1 MEGSTDQISLNS
13 EAIYS
18 GYQSVN
24 YAKKSMSSLF
34 SLLSA
39 NNVDYSLIANLGF
52 DYQSIINDL
61 NEQYNKLTDY
71 SSRLLKVK
79 NILLKADPNNEYLF
93 QQIDLQF
100 IGMDMGDNPS
110 ETDLIAYFNTMK
122 NVYYTAKGKDVNEL
136 SDFEKA
142 IIKNYEESG
151 YADFDEYQELISEIS
166 QLKGEYSELNK
177 QNQMGAGLGGYS
189 VSTDSEKYNEN
200 QNRLIELTKKLDE
213 LESRSS
219 FLEKNLKEKGLIELS
234 GWEELKVAGS
244 KYIDTLKD
252 FKNNIVNGEFE
263 EAYDNIKTLKA
274 TNAVVLEK
282 VTSGILKIGELIQDG
297 TTMLKTTGASIIT
310 LGIDAVF
317 GTNYTDDMWE
327 STMDYVAIDQVGNIE
342 KVFYENTSLGKE
354 LNDESIL
361 KYNSKGA
368 ESIKNASKKVG
379 EIAAATAIT
388 VATGGAAAPLVA
400 AGIGF
405 LEGTGQGGE
414 KYFSMTDENGNYT
427 NRSVKDIGLSYLEG
441 IQKGA
446 EWYISGQVGS
456 GFYNGVKSFVNP
468 ASITREVASRATGNT
483 FKDAVVNTI
492 KLPDMYVDFAAATAK
507 AGTGYITNGKV
518 NWKDY
523 AFELGFAVLGNFAG
537 ELLSA
542 AAANKTFVKNID
554 EQIARANIASKET
567 GTVSQIKIHS
577 IEDLT
582 DKQLE
587 AISDKQL
594 VCFVVDSKKQPVS
607 FEDAFIELKRRG
619 KIPDDSKLMSE
630 YKKEINGK
638 IWYANY
644 RATNHDNFSRVP
656 IDSIDDLTV
665 EQLGIV
671 DAKNRNLVSFETADG
686 NALTWEEAFI
696 QLKREGKIPND
707 SPLMKEY
714 QNEITRQIQ
723 YANYRAGSHDN
734 FMSVRVD
741 SLDDLTDGQLRMIGN
756 RDLVSFQVTSKNGE
770 IVSFEDAFIELKRRG
785 KIPDDSPL
793 MKEYK
798 SKIATDIMQAQE
810 AIGKNITPKVIKIDS
825 INDLTLEQVLEMN
838 FGEAMCFQVKEFD
851 NKWFTYDQIYNSL
864 KSKGSM
870 LADVTRTAKGQTD
883 VISKARSV
891 YYELGKKVHYNVE
904 AIDDNLIKDEML
916 SKMTTF
922 DKLDSDNKIICRGWS
937 ELYKEALIESGVSV
951 DDIRIINAGGQ
962 HWWVEAYDPKYNCF
976 IVADATEAT
985 RTNGLMNFDLSSV
998 KNGMPTKGF
1007 YVLSAEDYYSIKRKN
1022 GVFGTRIGNLAKD
1035 LKLVSNNDAYLRKLD
1050 ISLGYASKQG
1060 YKAELVEKANKFF
1073 SDNLLLDKVFSSE
1086 PNAVKR
1092 NIFLKVPLDEN
1103 VDGYE
1108 SYGYF
1113 KKIFGD
1119 EAKLS
1124 WKYSKK
1130 YDTVISIRFPNDP
1143 TVMVYSKKLGR
1154 RIMSE
1159 AEYLELVSQI

>member
-1 MEGSTDQISLNS
+1 MEGSADQISLNS

-39 NNVDYSLIANLGF
+39 NNVDYSLISNLGF
-52 DYQSIINDL
+52 DYQSIINNL

-79 NILLKADPNNEYLF
+79 NILLEADPNNEYLF

-122 NVYYTAKGKDVNEL
+122 KVYYTAKGKDVNEL

-166 QLKGEYSELNK
+166 QLKAEYSELNK

-274 TNAVVLEK
+274 TNALVLGK
-282 VTSGILKIGELIQDG
+282 VTSGILKIGELLQDG
-297 TTMLKTTGASIIT
+297 TIMLETTGASIIT

-317 GTNYTDDMWE
+317 GTNYTDNMWE

-368 ESIKNASKKVG
+368 ESIKNVSKKAG

-483 FKDAVVNTI
+483 FKDAIVNTI
-492 KLPDMYVDFAAATAK
+492 KSPDMYVDFAAATAK
-507 AGTGYITNGKV
+507 AGAGYITNGEV

-523 AFELGFAVLGNFAG
+523 AFELGFSVLGNFAG

-554 EQIARANIASKET
+554 EQITRANIASKET

-607 FEDAFIELKRRG
+607 FEDAFIELKRSG
-619 KIPDDSKLMSE
+619 KIP
-630 YKKEINGK
+630 
-638 IWYANY
+638 A
-644 RATNHDNFSRVP
+644 
-656 IDSIDDLTV
+656 
-665 EQLGIV
+665 
-671 DAKNRNLVSFETADG
+671 
-686 NALTWEEAFI
+686 
-696 QLKREGKIPND
+696 D

-756 RDLVSFQVTSKNGE
+756 RDLVSFQVASKNGE

-798 SKIATDIMQAQE
+798 SKIATEIMQAQE

-851 NKWFTYDQIYNSL
+851 NKWFTYEQIYNSL

-904 AIDDNLIKDEML
+904 AMDDNLIKDEML

-922 DKLDSDNKIICRGWS
+922 DKLNSDNKIVCRGWS

-1124 WKYSKK
+1124 WQYSKK
-1130 YDTVISIRFPNDP
+1130 YDTILSIRFPNDP

>member
-1 MEGSTDQISLNS
+1 MAGSTDQISLNS

-39 NNVDYSLIANLGF
+39 NNVDYSLITNLGF
-52 DYQSIINDL
+52 DYQSIINNL

-110 ETDLIAYFNTMK
+110 ETDLITYFNTMK
-122 NVYYTAKGKDVNEL
+122 KVYYTAKGKDINEL

-151 YADFDEYQELISEIS
+151 YADFDEYQNLINEIS

-189 VSTDSEKYNEN
+189 ISTDSEKYNEN

-219 FLEKNLKEKGLIELS
+219 FLEKGLKEKGLLELS

-252 FKNNIVNGEFE
+252 FKDNIANGEFE
-263 EAYDNIKTLKA
+263 EAHDNIKTLQA
-274 TNAVVLEK
+274 TNAVVLGK
-282 VTSGILKIGELIQDG
+282 VTSGILKIGEYVQDG
-297 TTMLKTTGASIIT
+297 VAMLKTTGASVIT

-317 GTNYTDDMWE
+317 GTNYTDDMWK

-342 KVFYENTSLGKE
+342 KDFYENTSLGKE

-379 EIAAATAIT
+379 EMVAATAVT

-427 NRSVKDIGLSYLEG
+427 NRNVKDIGLSYLEG

-446 EWYISGQVGS
+446 EWYVSGQVGS
-456 GFYNGVKSFVNP
+456 GIYNGVKSFVNP
-468 ASITREVASRATGNT
+468 ASITKEVASRATGNT

-507 AGTGYITNGKV
+507 AGAGYITNGEV

-523 AFELGFAVLGNFAG
+523 AFEMGFAVLGNFAG

-542 AAANKTFVKNID
+542 AGANKALKNQNKVSDGKTMLENID
-554 EQIARANIASKET
+554 EQIARANITSKET
-567 GTVSQIKIHS
+567 GAASQIKIHS

-607 FEDAFIELKRRG
+607 FDDAFIELKRSG
-619 KIPDDSKLMSE
+619 KIP
-630 YKKEINGK
+630 
-638 IWYANY
+638 A
-644 RATNHDNFSRVP
+644 
-656 IDSIDDLTV
+656 
-665 EQLGIV
+665 
-671 DAKNRNLVSFETADG
+671 
-686 NALTWEEAFI
+686 
-696 QLKREGKIPND
+696 D
-707 SPLMKEY
+707 SPLMREY

-723 YANYRAGSHDN
+723 YANYRAGSYDN

-770 IVSFEDAFIELKRRG
+770 IVSFEDAFIELKRSG

-793 MKEYK
+793 MREYK

-838 FGEAMCFQVKEFD
+838 FGEAMRFQVKEFD

-976 IVADATEAT
+976 IVADATDAT
-985 RTNGLMNFDLSSV
+985 RTNGFMNFDLSSV

-1022 GVFGTRIGNLAKD
+1022 GVFGTRIGNLAND
-1035 LKLVSNNDAYLRKLD
+1035 LELVSNNDAYLRKLD
-1050 ISLGYASKQG
+1050 ISLGYASKLG

-1108 SYGYF
+1108 SFGYF

-1130 YDTVISIRFPNDP
+1130 YDTIISIRFPNDP

-1154 RIMSE
+1154 RIISE
-1159 AEYLELVSQI
+1159 TEYLELISQI

>member
-1 MEGSTDQISLNS
+1 MEGSADQISLNS

-18 GYQSVN
+18 GYQSIN

-39 NNVDYSLIANLGF
+39 NNVDYSLISNLGF
-52 DYQSIINDL
+52 DYQSIINNL

-79 NILLKADPNNEYLF
+79 NILLEADPNNEYLF

-122 NVYYTAKGKDVNEL
+122 KVYYTAKGKDVNEL

-166 QLKGEYSELNK
+166 QLKAEYSELNK

-244 KYIDTLKD
+244 KYIDTIKD

-263 EAYDNIKTLKA
+263 EAYDNIKTLQA
-274 TNAVVLEK
+274 TNALVLGK
-282 VTSGILKIGELIQDG
+282 VTSGILKIGELLQDG
-297 TTMLKTTGASIIT
+297 TIMLETTGASIIT

-317 GTNYTDDMWE
+317 GTNYTDSMWE

-368 ESIKNASKKVG
+368 ESIKNVSKKAG

-446 EWYISGQVGS
+446 EWYVSGQVGS
-456 GFYNGVKSFVNP
+456 GIYNGVKSFVNP

-483 FKDAVVNTI
+483 FKDAIVNTI
-492 KLPDMYVDFAAATAK
+492 KSPDMYVDFAAATAK
-507 AGTGYITNGKV
+507 AGAGYITNGEV

-523 AFELGFAVLGNFAG
+523 AFELGFSVLGNFAS

-554 EQIARANIASKET
+554 EQIAKANIASKET

-607 FEDAFIELKRRG
+607 FEDAFIELKRSG
-619 KIPDDSKLMSE
+619 KIP
-630 YKKEINGK
+630 
-638 IWYANY
+638 A
-644 RATNHDNFSRVP
+644 
-656 IDSIDDLTV
+656 
-665 EQLGIV
+665 
-671 DAKNRNLVSFETADG
+671 
-686 NALTWEEAFI
+686 
-696 QLKREGKIPND
+696 D

-756 RDLVSFQVTSKNGE
+756 RDLVSFQVASKNGE
-770 IVSFEDAFIELKRRG
+770 IVSFEDAFIELKRSGKIPDDSPLMKEYQNEITRQIQYANYRAGSHDNFMSVRVDSLDDLTDGQLRMIGNRDLVSFQVASKNGEIVSFEDAFIELKRSG

-798 SKIATDIMQAQE
+798 SKIATEIMQAQE

-851 NKWFTYDQIYNSL
+851 NKWFTYEQIYNSL

-904 AIDDNLIKDEML
+904 AMDDNLIKDEML

-922 DKLDSDNKIICRGWS
+922 DKLNSDNKIVCRGWS

-1124 WKYSKK
+1124 WQYSKK
-1130 YDTVISIRFPNDP
+1130 YDTILSIRFPNDP